1 VKLVTFNF
9 LELFGGKM
17 AEEEFSDEFADLQRG
32 DSNRSW
38 RPASQGASTD
48 DPPQIDRNRRF
59 LVTLGTLMT
68 LFR

>member
-1 VKLVTFNF
+1 VKLDTFIF
-9 LELFGGKM
+9 LELFVGKM
-17 AEEEFSDEFADLQRG
+17 ADDEFADLQRG

-48 DPPQIDRNRRF
+48 DQPQIDRDRRF
-59 LVTLGTLMT
+59 IVTLGTLMT

>member
-1 VKLVTFNF
+1 VKLDTFIF
-9 LELFGGKM
+9 LELFVGKM
-17 AEEEFSDEFADLQRG
+17 ADDEFADLQRG

-48 DPPQIDRNRRF
+48 DPPQIDRDRRF
-59 LVTLGTLMT
+59 IVTLGTLMT

>member
-1 VKLVTFNF
+1 MKLVTFNF
-9 LELFGGKM
+9 LELIGGKM
-17 AEEEFSDEFADLQRG
+17 AEEEFADLQRG

-48 DPPQIDRNRRF
+48 DPPQIDRDRRF
-59 LVTLGTLMT
+59 IVTLGTLMT

>member
-1 VKLVTFNF
+1 
-9 LELFGGKM
+9 M

-38 RPASQGASTD
+38 QPASQGASAD
-48 DPPQIDRNRRF
+48 DPPQIDRDRRF

>member
-1 VKLVTFNF
+1 VKLVTFIF

-17 AEEEFSDEFADLQRG
+17 ADDEFADLQRG

-48 DPPQIDRNRRF
+48 DPPQIDRDRRF
-59 LVTLGTLMT
+59 IVTLGTLMT

>member
-1 VKLVTFNF
+1 VKLATFIF
-9 LELFGGKM
+9 LELFVGKM
-17 AEEEFSDEFADLQRG
+17 ADDEFADLQRG

-48 DPPQIDRNRRF
+48 DQPQIDRDRRF
-59 LVTLGTLMT
+59 IVTLGTLMT